1 MLYYFKYIVS
11 IILIF
16 ILVIINTT
24 IVEGFNNETIDIDE
38 INNSPKKFITYK
50 SYISAGL
57 SHQLS
62 NLNNAIKHSYKL
74 GKTLV
79 LPIFKLSGVH
89 NNNNKLESNLTKYYD
104 FNKLKVNNNRVNVIT
119 DINKINED
127 ELINVKIN
135 NQLFRKN
142 KIITSVL
149 KSSAVMKIDL
159 PYNKN
164 ILKLSKQVRDKL
176 GKYMC
181 IHLRRGDMLGFK
193 PGLNEATQSDN
204 IIKTINKFA
213 GKYDNIY
220 IMTNEKDLSMF
231 DKVRHTYQ
239 DQVFFYTDFAEL
251 TDNDEDNYYL
261 FCIEKDIMNNAH
273 IRISTFKTNNKKYH
287 GYLSEL
293 GGHQ

>member
-1 MLYYFKYIVS
+1 MINYFKYIVS

-38 INNSPKKFITYK
+38 INNSKKQFITYTLNK
-50 SYISAGL
+50 PFGL
-57 SHQLS
+57 THQLS
-62 NLNNAIKHSYKL
+62 NLNTAIKHSYKL
-74 GKTLV
+74 GKILV
-79 LPIFKLSGVH
+79 LPIFVLSKVH
-89 NNNNKLESNLTKYYD
+89 NDKELKSNLTKYFD
-104 FNKLKVNNNRVNVIT
+104 FDELKINNIPVTVIT

-149 KSSAVMKIDL
+149 NSSDNIKIDL

-164 ILKLSKQVRDKL
+164 ILKLSKQVRNKL

-181 IHLRRGDMLGFK
+181 IHLRRGDMLGLK

-204 IIKTINKFA
+204 IIKTINKIE
-213 GKYDNIY
+213 GIYDNIY
-220 IMTNEKDLSMF
+220 IMTNEKNLSMF
-231 DKVRHTYQ
+231 DKVRKTYQ
-239 DQVFFYTDFAEL
+239 GRVFFYTDFAEL
-251 TDNDEDNYYL
+251 KDNYQDNYYL
-261 FCIEKDIMNNAH
+261 FCIENDIMNNAH
-273 IRISTFKTNNKKYH
+273 IQISTFKTKNDKYH
-287 GYLSEL
+287 GYLSKL
-293 GGHQ
+293 GGQQ